1 MEIVVKIEIHG
12 EPEEVGLLLA
22 DLSGTLLEQS
32 PGQEGPGNDWWNPER
47 AAAFVRELTPPA
59 LRALR
64 IIAEGAPTVSFRHV
78 QQQMG
83 MKGLQL
89 AGRLSSIGFAV
100 ARLGGPVPFAR
111 DHYQRVYYMDPAVGK
126 ILKDAAIREQA
137 RRKQAG
143 TE

>member
-12 EPEEVGLLLA
+12 EPEEVGSLLA

-32 PGQEGPGNDWWNPER
+32 PEQEAPGADWWTSER
-47 AAAFVRELTPPA
+47 ASAFVRELTGPA

-64 IIAEGAPTVSFRHV
+64 IIAEGAPSVSFRHV

-100 ARLGGPVPFAR
+100 ARVGGPVPFAR
-111 DHYQRVYYMDPAVGK
+111 DHYQRAYYIDPGVAK

-137 RRKQAG
+137 RRHKVG